1 MQKYPK
7 VVILRT
13 GNMKFYKGVRLDVEK
28 QFRDELRFGGG
39 YVAQH
44 HDGGE
49 AYNFAPW
56 YGSEEE
62 RLCLGFVETM
72 SSGDKRRRILVENIL
87 GCEQLRPSDPAA
99 EDVLV
104 VWCARIEE
112 ATESVRVMGWYHH
125 ATVFREYQEYPII
138 DENGE
143 VQTFEYN
150 VSAPASGCVLL
161 PVKERFAYRWRV
173 PRGKHNLGRSNI
185 WYARENPAFVEQL
198 VHQIEEYEKY
208 GGENWLDVDADWDV
222 VKNTIS
228 IE

>member
-1 MQKYPK
+1 MQKLPRI
-7 VVILRT
+7 VILRT
-13 GNMKFYKGVRLDVEK
+13 GNMKLYKGIKPDAER

-44 HDGGE
+44 HTGGE

-72 SSGDKRRRILVENIL
+72 SSGGKRRRILVENIL
-87 GCEQLRPSDPAA
+87 GCDDLRPSDPAA

-104 VWCARIEE
+104 VW
-112 ATESVRVMGWYHH
+112 
-125 ATVFREYQEYPII
+125 YQEYPFT

-143 VQTFEYN
+143 IQTFEYN
-150 VSAPASGCVLL
+150 VSAPAKGCVLL
-161 PVKERFAYRWRV
+161 PAGERYSYRWHV

-185 WYARENPAFVEQL
+185 WYARENPAFLEQL
-198 VHQIEEYEKY
+198 VQKIEEYEKY
-208 GGENWLDVDADWDV
+208 GGENWLDVDADWDA
-222 VKNTIS
+222 VKNTVTID
-228 IE
+228 

>member
-1 MQKYPK
+1 MQKVPK

-13 GNMKFYKGVRLDVEK
+13 GNMKFYKGVKLDVEK

-49 AYNFAPW
+49 TYNFAPW

-87 GCEQLRPSDPAA
+87 GCEQLCPSDPAA

-125 ATVFREYQEYPII
+125 ATVFREYQEYSVM

-150 VSAPASGCVLL
+150 AVSYTHLTL
-161 PVKERFAYRWRV
+161 P
-173 PRGKHNLGRSNI
+173 
-185 WYARENPAFVEQL
+185 
-198 VHQIEEYEKY
+198 
-208 GGENWLDVDADWDV
+208 
-222 VKNTIS
+222 TIA
-228 IE
+228 

>member
-1 MQKYPK
+1 MQKVPK

-13 GNMKFYKGVRLDVEK
+13 GNMKFYKGVKLDVEK

-104 VWCARIEE
+104 V
-112 ATESVRVMGWYHH
+112 
-125 ATVFREYQEYPII
+125 
-138 DENGE
+138 
-143 VQTFEYN
+143 
-150 VSAPASGCVLL
+150 
-161 PVKERFAYRWRV
+161 
-173 PRGKHNLGRSNI
+173 
-185 WYARENPAFVEQL
+185 
-198 VHQIEEYEKY
+198 
-208 GGENWLDVDADWDV
+208 
-222 VKNTIS
+222 
-228 IE
+228 